1 MATRNPLIYNSGD
14 LVEMTSAQIDAVV
27 DNIVYQYSQS
37 PSVTLSVVGSGG
49 TLGTVSYTHLTLPTT
64 PYV

>member
-27 DNIVYQYSQS
+27 DNIVYQYSQNI
-37 PSVTLSVVGSGG
+37 VQQFLAFLSIMI
-49 TLGTVSYTHLTLPTT
+49 
-64 PYV
+64 